1 MPLYANLVIGQD
13 GSTTRNGTSK
23 NLSSAEDRKRFHQ
36 LRSGVEAIVIG
47 GKTARL
53 EPYAQTPAPLYV
65 ISRAREIKEIEAN
78 HQAKIL
84 NQDPKLA
91 IKELKEK
98 YPTKILFEGGAE
110 LLNEIIDLVDQLHIT
125 ISKAIGDGQ
134 LVSFDGL
141 TRDFVMEDKED
152 IDGETFYI
160 FRRLK

>member
-84 NQDPKLA
+84 NQDPKL
-91 IKELKEK
+91 ELESSRK
-98 YPTKILFEGGAE
+98 YQFLLKLFNYDEC
-110 LLNEIIDLVDQLHIT
+110 LNIIN
-125 ISKAIGDGQ
+125 SG
-134 LVSFDGL
+134 
-141 TRDFVMEDKED
+141 
-152 IDGETFYI
+152 
-160 FRRLK
+160 